1 MQRRP
6 RSRFLIILPVSLA
19 APLMLGVRRLRLSYL
34 ENTMGYRRS
43 KRKVEAA
50 GGWTTFVARNKNL
63 IYAAGLPEPVTK
75 SIDHWDDFLMHGYLD
90 HHEDPHGFSV
100 DQLSEQQYGAVLQLV
115 ESYFV
120 SGYEYFEPVALRSE
134 DSRALND
141 QFRGKR

>member
-1 MQRRP
+1 
-6 RSRFLIILPVSLA
+6 
-19 APLMLGVRRLRLSYL
+19 
-34 ENTMGYRRS
+34 MGYRRS
-43 KRKVEAA
+43 KQKVEAA
-50 GGWTTFVARNKNL
+50 GRWTTFVARNKNL
-63 IYAAGLPEPVTK
+63 IYAAGLPEPVTR